1 MATVEDHEESTRA
14 GARLPDMARFIDFLE
29 ARKAETENPQHA
41 AMIDLLIEHSV
52 AEVRDHDIDRTMAT
66 LVEDCV
72 YHCYGDPAAIERQ
85 GGRIADRDTVRAN
98 YLVNMAN
105 GMLAMDGLEVEI
117 EHFFINDDA
126 IAWDGWTRLRL
137 PGAALAEA
145 GVPLPDGGTADDVF
159 VHRSRTA
166 IVIPFRDG
174 LMVGEDFYLDGRAT
188 LERAG

>member
-1 MATVEDHEESTRA
+1 MATAEQQEDSTGT

-29 ARKAETENPQHA
+29 ARKEETTNPRHA
-41 AMIDLLIEHSV
+41 AMIALLIEHSI

-72 YHCYGDPAAIERQ
+72 YNCYGDPAAIEQQ
-85 GGRIADRDTVRAN
+85 GGRVADRDTVRAN
-98 YLVNMAN
+98 YLANMAN
-105 GMLAMDGLEVEI
+105 GMLAMDSIEVEV
-117 EHFFINDDA
+117 EHFFISDDA

-137 PGAALAEA
+137 PGAALVGA

-159 VHRSRTA
+159 VHRSRA
-166 IVIPFRDG
+166 AVVIPFRDG

-188 LERAG
+188 LEKVA